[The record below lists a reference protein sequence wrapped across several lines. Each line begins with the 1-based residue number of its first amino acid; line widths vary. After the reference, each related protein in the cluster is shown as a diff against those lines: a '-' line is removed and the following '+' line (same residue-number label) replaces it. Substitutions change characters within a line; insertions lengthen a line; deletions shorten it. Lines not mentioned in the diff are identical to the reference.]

1 MKGAFMATVFVLIN
15 TELGA
20 EERVLAA
27 LKAIAAV
34 NEVYVI
40 YGAYDVIAK
49 VVAPTMDVVKTI
61 ISEEI
66 RNVPEISSTF
76 AMVVA
81 EPSL

>member
-1 MKGAFMATVFVLIN
+1 MATVFVLIN